1 MPARGTTTVP
11 GQLVRRIVRTPG
23 RRLSPK
29 QTARA
34 IQAAERR
41 AQALELRKAGATYQE
56 IADALGYSAPAGAE
70 KAVKRGIELLGMEA
84 AKDVV
89 LMDLARLD
97 EFQKRCTAELRG
109 KGDLSQID
117 RIMRIMQMRHNLLGI
132 TAESYREAVAKQ
144 AGTSITNNGVM
155 IVQGTTERDYVAGLM
170 RTVGVDP
177 DSPEGRKHLKQ
188 IEAGAPHPPLP
199 NPAEKELRTVDSLP
213 TEVFPAAPYEQEIVE
228 AEIIED

>member
-1 MPARGTTTVP
+1 MPPRGTTTIP
-11 GQLVRRIVRTPG
+11 GKLVRRVVRTPG
-23 RRLSPK
+23 RRLNQG
-29 QTARA
+29 QTAKA

-56 IADALGYSAPAGAE
+56 IANALGYKSPSGAE
-70 KAVKRGIELLGMEA
+70 AAVKRAIDLLGMEA

-97 EFQKRCTAELRG
+97 EFQKRCTAELRS

-117 RIMRIMQMRHNLLGI
+117 RIMRIMTMRHNLLGI
-132 TAESYREAVAKQ
+132 TSDSYREAVAKQ
-144 AGTSITNNGVM
+144 SGNSITNNGVM

-177 DSPEGRKHLKQ
+177 DSQEGAKYLKA
-188 IEAGAPHPPLP
+188 IEAGTPHPPLP

-213 TEVFPAAPYEQEIVE
+213 PLENTTPYEDDIVE
-228 AEIIED
+228 AEIVD